1 MDRITRESLRGKTVA
16 AFVSGGLDSTCIVKW
31 LSMAGIEVVA
41 IIVDLGQPE
50 EKDLSDI
57 VRRMRVTGAKEA
69 VLVDGKETLAKYM
82 LQVIQ
87 GLGHHE
93 GGYMNTTG
101 IARMATVAVALG
113 EVQKRGIKV
122 VTHGA
127 TGRGNDQVRF
137 ELAVTML
144 DPTIRVYAPWR
155 DQDFNQE
162 IGGRKEEI
170 DFCKSHNLKIDA
182 TYEKP
187 YSTDSNFCGL
197 THEAGKLEFLN
208 TPTDFVNF
216 LMGAHP
222 SKAPDKEELVSIR
235 FEAGVPKEINGV
247 KMDLLTV
254 FLRLNEIAGR
264 NGIGIGIDVVENRRL
279 GIKSRGVYESP
290 GVTLLEKAYSKIL
303 ELVLDRG
310 RRKFFDVVSRQLA
323 DVVYEGE
330 WFYPLAEDL
339 LAVTSN
345 IARQVT
351 GMVTFKLHKGNVLF
365 VEARDAPHSLY
376 DPQRSSMEKVGEFDH
391 TDSQGYLNIA
401 NVTARALANAGQ
413 TRKP

>member
-1 MDRITRESLRGKTVA
+1 MDRMTRGSLRGKTVA
-16 AFVSGGLDSTCIVKW
+16 ALVSGGLDSTCIIKW
-31 LSMAGIEVVA
+31 LSLAGVKVFA
-41 IIVDLGQPE
+41 LIVDLGQPDE
-50 EKDLSDI
+50 HDLDNI
-57 VRRMRVTGAKEA
+57 VRRMRVAGADEA
-69 VLVDGKETLAKYM
+69 VLVEGKETLAKYM

-101 IARMATVAVALG
+101 IARMATVAVAMG
-113 EVQKRGIKV
+113 EIQKRGIKI

-155 DQDFNQE
+155 DPNFNQE
-162 IGGRKEEI
+162 LGGRKEEI
-170 DFCKSHNLKIDA
+170 DFCRSYNLEIDA

-208 TPTDFVNF
+208 TPTDFVSF
-216 LMGAHP
+216 LMGVHP
-222 SKAPDKEELVSIR
+222 SKAPDKEELISIG
-235 FEAGVPKEINGV
+235 FKAGIPKEINGV
-247 KMDLLTV
+247 KMDLITV

-264 NGIGIGIDVVENRRL
+264 NSIGIGIDVVENRRV

-290 GVTLLEKAYSKIL
+290 GVTLLEKAYSKML

-330 WFYPLAEDL
+330 WFGPLAEDL

-345 IARQVT
+345 IARRVD
-351 GMVTFKLHKGNVLF
+351 GVVTFKLHKGNVSF
-365 VEARDAPHSLY
+365 VESHDAPYSLY

-401 NVTARALANAGQ
+401 NVTARALALAGQ